1 MLMIM
6 LVLFRHQAMQEKAW
20 NRY

>member
-6 LVLFRHQAMQEKAW
+6 LVLFRLQAMQEKAW